1 MGAMAGVSTGVS
13 IGATAAVG
21 AGACSGS
28 RGAGA
33 TGATGVDAVTTGSGV
48 TTTGSATTGE
58 VLATGASTTAGA
70 GEGSGAGCAIAGAGV
85 SLSALEGWSLALL
98 LELLDFDSSA
108 SKVAA
113 GYFILTCA
121 WAAGAAKVAAVA
133 RKHSFKSANF
143 NLFLLCF
150 WMPADTDKGTVSRV
164 FCGWTRME
172 SNKDICF
179 CSKDTSPTVGHCQ
192 V

>member
-1 MGAMAGVSTGVS
+1 MGAMAGVSAGVS

-28 RGAGA
+28 RGAGVA
-33 TGATGVDAVTTGSGV
+33 GVMGADAVTTGSGV
-48 TTTGSATTGE
+48 TTAGSATTGE
-58 VLATGASTTAGA
+58 VLATGASITAGA
-70 GEGSGAGCAIAGAGV
+70 GEGIGADCATAGAGV
-85 SLSALEGWSLALL
+85 SLSALDDWSLALL

-150 WMPADTDKGTVSRV
+150 WMPANTDKNTIFRV
-164 FCGWTRME
+164 FRG
-172 SNKDICF
+172 
-179 CSKDTSPTVGHCQ
+179 
-192 V
+192 